1 MLVSLQRLQYV
12 QDLAILRNMEFLTVN
27 HSGFLV
33 AMSCVVAIV
42 AGFTGLSLTRDLAA
56 KPVFQRKLSVALA
69 AVTLGGGIW
78 AMHFVAMLG
87 MQLPIL
93 FYYDAAITLVSAL
106 TAILL
111 VGCALILLHFTERT
125 PLIITLAG
133 GIVGVGILLMHYIG
147 MAGLEL
153 CRAVYTP
160 IGVIASSVV
169 AIGLCIVAI
178 WAAYGHRSNKN
189 ILLGT
194 VCFAVAVS
202 SVHFLAMAGT
212 QFVSTPSL
220 GEFGPTMSNETLA
233 LGVIFFSFVIFGA
246 CLWVSVTYLVV
257 PGQKIIEDGE
267 VALDTNRIQIPC
279 ERDGRRV
286 FIWSSDV
293 QFVRADGH
301 YTQVYSTTDRL
312 FCAWPVTEATKRLEP
327 AGFLQTHRSY
337 LVNPSRVA
345 RFERTK
351 DKGRCIFENADS
363 PPAPVSRAKLKVT
376 QDALASQASAVGA
389 P

>member
-1 MLVSLQRLQYV
+1 M
-12 QDLAILRNMEFLTVN
+12 
-27 HSGFLV
+27 
-33 AMSCVVAIV
+33 
-42 AGFTGLSLTRDLAA
+42 
-56 KPVFQRKLSVALA
+56 
-69 AVTLGGGIW
+69 
-78 AMHFVAMLG
+78 
-87 MQLPIL
+87 
-93 FYYDAAITLVSAL
+93 
-106 TAILL
+106 
-111 VGCALILLHFTERT
+111 
-125 PLIITLAG
+125 
-133 GIVGVGILLMHYIG
+133 
-147 MAGLEL
+147 
-153 CRAVYTP
+153 
-160 IGVIASSVV
+160 
-169 AIGLCIVAI
+169 
-178 WAAYGHRSNKN
+178 
-189 ILLGT
+189 
-194 VCFAVAVS
+194 
-202 SVHFLAMAGT
+202 
-212 QFVSTPSL
+212 
-220 GEFGPTMSNETLA
+220 
-233 LGVIFFSFVIFGA
+233 IFFSFVIFGA

-279 ERDGRRV
+279 ERDGRKV